1 MPTVTLPSQELVL
14 LGRATILIKGIS
26 KKLDIKWPLASKWK
40 GEAEAALA
48 CGVDGC
54 LMPTW
59 SNPAAAA
66 AATAGG
72 GVAEA
77 SASESRLRF
86 RDVMRGFG
94 GSSKML
100 ARWGGEKVGRVVPTS
115 VKAPIKRAAV
125 RVAAKVAE
133 ARE

>member
-1 MPTVTLPSQELVL
+1 MWHCAGAKVLSSIPTTA
-14 LGRATILIKGIS
+14 GATILIKGIS
-26 KKLDIKWPLASKWK
+26 KRLDIKWPLATKWK
-40 GEAEAALA
+40 SEAEAALA

-59 SNPAAAA
+59 SNP
-66 AATAGG
+66 TAVVAGGG

-77 SASESRLRF
+77 STAESRLRF
-86 RDVMRGFG
+86 RDVARGFG
-94 GSSKML
+94 GSSKLL
-100 ARWGGEKVGRVVPTS
+100 AKWGGEKVGRVVPTA
-115 VKAPIKRAAV
+115 VKAPLKRVAV